1 MKKKTYLLTIRGM
14 HCNSCALTID
24 MDIEELSGVE
34 KVSTN
39 YAKSQTI
46 VTFDSSRVSCAA
58 IKKIITKNG
67 YTVEREEEQ
76 K

>member
-1 MKKKTYLLTIRGM
+1 
-14 HCNSCALTID
+14 
-24 MDIEELSGVE
+24 
-34 KVSTN
+34 VSTN

-46 VTFDSSRVSCAA
+46 VTFDSSRVSYAA